1 MRKKLKRKFI
11 FLMVI
16 ILIVALFLSISCEVV
31 SIMLGTDTD
40 SIERR
45 KKEAQQ
51 ELIKDAELRRKE
63 EEKERIA
70 EEAELLEGFEE
81 EEKLFP
87 DEPITY
93 SGEFDGV
100 GITLIVDY
108 KTTVVSGSVNL
119 SGDDYVDAT
128 INGEIDI
135 DTFKVTSNFS
145 GIMGSKEYGKEY
157 PFNGIVTGIISEDLS
172 TFNGEILN
180 DEGAGGEFT
189 ATK

>member
-1 MRKKLKRKFI
+1 M
-11 FLMVI
+11 
-16 ILIVALFLSISCEVV
+16 FLSISCEVV

-51 ELIKDAELRRKE
+51 ELIKDSELRRKE

-119 SGDDYVDAT
+119 SGDDYVD
-128 INGEIDI
+128 GLC
-135 DTFKVTSNFS
+135 NFFS
-145 GIMGSKEYGKEY
+145 VLLSITYTNQSILRLQGPY
-157 PFNGIVTGIISEDLS
+157 PLS
-172 TFNGEILN
+172 
-180 DEGAGGEFT
+180 
-189 ATK
+189 